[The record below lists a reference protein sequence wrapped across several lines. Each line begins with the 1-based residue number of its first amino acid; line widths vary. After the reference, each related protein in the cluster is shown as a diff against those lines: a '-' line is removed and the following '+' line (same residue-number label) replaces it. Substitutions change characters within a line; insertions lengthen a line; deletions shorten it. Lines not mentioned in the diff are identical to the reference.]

1 VISLTNRNIFLIIT
15 HTERAS
21 FLIMKHHEM
30 AGNHM
35 KEKIL
40 VSQEAIDAYEL
51 ATGFIGIGR
60 FFEERGIWTIIQKGV
75 PCPAQK

>member
-1 VISLTNRNIFLIIT
+1 
-15 HTERAS
+15 
-21 FLIMKHHEM
+21 MKHHEM
-30 AGNHM
+30 AGNRM